1 MSEVIF
7 PRIERVTVVV
17 PPALRAR
24 FEAFIERKR
33 WTPEEGVK
41 ILLAYGADAV
51 LRDLRTVEDAYGEWA
66 AARAELS
73 ALRHRAYL
81 ADEAIRTLRM
91 NIAGLEA
98 SNAQFERSLS
108 QQRARQDRLRRLLA
122 DTAPRPDARPG

>member
-7 PRIERVTVVV
+7 PRIERVTVAV
-17 PPALRAR
+17 PSALRAR
-24 FEAFIERKR
+24 FEAFIEEKQ

-51 LRDLRTVEDAYGEWA
+51 MQDRRTAEDAYGEWA

-81 ADEAIRTLRM
+81 ADQAIRTLKM

-98 SNAQFERSLS
+98 SNAQFECSLS
-108 QQRARQDRLRRLLA
+108 QQRARQDRLRQLLA
-122 DTAPRPDARPG
+122 DPASRPDA